1 MKRTKNKAVALRYS
15 SHGAPKVTA
24 KGEGLLAKQII
35 AKAYEHGIPLQQNEE
50 LTALLSQV
58 TISEE
63 IPAEL
68 YTAVAQL
75 LAFIYHL
82 QGKKPGDARNSSN
95 DKANG
100 NK

>member
-15 SHGAPKVTA
+15 GQGAPKVTV

-35 AKAYEHGIPLQQNEE
+35 AKAYEHGIPVQQNDE

-58 TISEE
+58 AISEA

-82 QGKKPGDARNSSN
+82 KGKKPEDARTENN
-95 DKANG
+95 KANG
-100 NK
+100 KK